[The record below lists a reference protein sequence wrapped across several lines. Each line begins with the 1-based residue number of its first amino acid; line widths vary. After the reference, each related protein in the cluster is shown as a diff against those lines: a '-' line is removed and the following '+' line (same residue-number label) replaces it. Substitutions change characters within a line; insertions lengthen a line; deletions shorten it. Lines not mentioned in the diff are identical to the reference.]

1 MKTKNIILLLIIL
14 IILFVIFKK
23 YNEHFMPVFEESS
36 NIKNYSKYGQVG
48 KVYIPYIKK
57 PYADCAY
64 GAKSGEQINIS
75 DCIENK
81 KKLRE
86 EISKMVKDE
95 LKNKG
100 IEVIE
105 PSKVTKIETFKS
117 IPPTNTTKKI
127 DDNKQLTDE
136 EYQFGYYKIFNDL
149 EEVNKT
155 QYNQLNLPIGNYN
168 IATNKLLGDI
178 NGCGNCVGRP
188 ENYYLNYMPE
198 QLQSLNSI
206 GDIQGSNIADYDS
219 AKPVEY
225 KNDNL
230 TGDSTELLPKATNE
244 SE

>member
-1 MKTKNIILLLIIL
+1 
-14 IILFVIFKK
+14 
-23 YNEHFMPVFEESS
+23 
-36 NIKNYSKYGQVG
+36 
-48 KVYIPYIKK
+48 
-57 PYADCAY
+57 
-64 GAKSGEQINIS
+64 
-75 DCIENK
+75 
-81 KKLRE
+81 
-86 EISKMVKDE
+86 MVKDE

-178 NGCGNCVGRP
+178 NGCGNCVGHP